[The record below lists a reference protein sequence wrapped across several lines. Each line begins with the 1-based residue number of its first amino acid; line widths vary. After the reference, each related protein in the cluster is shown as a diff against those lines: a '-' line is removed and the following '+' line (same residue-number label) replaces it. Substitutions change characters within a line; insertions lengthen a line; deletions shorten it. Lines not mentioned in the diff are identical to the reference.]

1 MQQALHQITY
11 FKVKK
16 HLQALIIVHKLTK
29 LSTKH
34 CNSKNFCTFKN
45 VLRSPVFCFTNLPRG
60 YFYVNLPRGYFY
72 VARSFLYYLK
82 ILVLPVLLVNL
93 NKMCCNKFFHIKI
106 FVSFV
111 KLLTSV

>member
-1 MQQALHQITY
+1 MQQPLHQITY

-16 HLQALIIVHKLTK
+16 HLQTLIIVHKLTK

-45 VLRSPVFCFTNLPRG
+45 VLRSPVFCFT
-60 YFYVNLPRGYFY
+60 NLPRGYFY